1 MFGNEKKPLVA
12 VLALLVLVGCAGR
25 MEKPDAV
32 PDRPASSASVPTA
45 QPAATLKPDAFDAP
59 AATSV
64 ADAQRSAEMA
74 EEMKGASGHGGHG
87 GHGGGTYVH
96 ADAGREEAAQEESH
110 DHHGHGMAE
119 EAAEVYA
126 CPMHP
131 EVTSTA
137 PGKCPK
143 CGMDLVKRR
152 KE

>member
-1 MFGNEKKPLVA
+1 MFGNGKRPLVA

-32 PDRPASSASVPTA
+32 PDRPASSAPVPTA
-45 QPAATLKPDAFDAP
+45 QPAATLRPDALDAP

-74 EEMKGASGHGGHG
+74 EEMKGASGHEGHGDHG
-87 GHGGGTYVH
+87 GHSEGAYVH
-96 ADAGREEAAQEESH
+96 LDAGRETAAQEE
-110 DHHGHGMAE
+110 
-119 EAAEVYA
+119 AAVYA

-131 EVTSTA
+131 EVTSKA

-143 CGMDLVKRR
+143 CGMDLVTRR